1 MIKKKLSKQLENRFN
16 TMFANIQQKESDILA
31 IGQLL
36 KDQLPREELKQWRSK
51 YYNPFLM
58 MTLINMY
65 SVEDRFFIN
74 NPKLIIRS
82 SLLLR
87 LVGTHYLL
95 GNSWLLERQT
105 VFTQSEENGYLSS
118 LILSTFC
125 INFNSSLFI

>member
-105 VFTQSEENGYLSS
+105 VFTQSEEKGYLSS

-125 INFNSSLFI
+125 IKFNSSLFI